1 MAASFVLVFN
11 KEMSYIF
18 SDSLE
23 KKYICNMK
31 LATTFIQDLVVLT
44 PDVFEDPRG
53 YFFEGYNKNKMAA
66 LGIAIDF
73 VQDNQSFS
81 QRGTLR
87 GLHYQ
92 NPPYAQTKL
101 VRVLQGEIMDVAV
114 DLRKNSATYG
124 QHFGIRLTAE
134 NKKQLLVPQG
144 FAHGFSVLSETAV
157 VLYKCDQFYNK
168 ASEGG
173 IRFDDPT
180 LNIDWG
186 MDLKEAI
193 VSEKDLVLPDF
204 EHCTSAF

>member
-1 MAASFVLVFN
+1 MT
-11 KEMSYIF
+11 
-18 SDSLE
+18 LE
-23 KKYICNMK
+23 
-31 LATTFIQDLVVLT
+31 TTTIQDLVIIN
-44 PDVFEDPRG
+44 PAVFNDERG
-53 YFFEGYNKNKMAA
+53 YFFEAYNKEKFCA
-66 LGIAIDF
+66 LGITIDF

-81 QRGTLR
+81 KKGTLR

-101 VRVLQGEIMDVAV
+101 VRVLQGEIIDVAV
-114 DLRKNSATYG
+114 DLRKDSAT
-124 QHFGIRLTAE
+124 FGHSFSIKLTAE

-144 FAHGFSVLSETAV
+144 FAHGFSVISETAV
-157 VLYKCDQFYNK
+157 VLYKCDQYYNK

-173 IRFDDPT
+173 IRFDDAQ

-204 EHCTSAF
+204 KSCNSEF

>member
-1 MAASFVLVFN
+1 MN
-11 KEMSYIF
+11 KE
-18 SDSLE
+18 E
-23 KKYICNMK
+23 
-31 LATTFIQDLVVLT
+31 TFIKDLVVLT
-44 PDVFEDPRG
+44 PEVFEDARG
-53 YFFEGYNKNKMAA
+53 YFFEGYNKNKLSA
-66 LGIAIDF
+66 LGIDIEF

-114 DLRKNSATYG
+114 DLRKDSPTYG
-124 QHFGIRLTAE
+124 QHFTIRLSSE

-180 LNIDWG
+180 LAIDWG
-186 MDLKEAI
+186 MDFKDAI
-193 VSEKDLVLPDF
+193 VSDKDGVLPSF
-204 EHCTSAF
+204 EACNSQF